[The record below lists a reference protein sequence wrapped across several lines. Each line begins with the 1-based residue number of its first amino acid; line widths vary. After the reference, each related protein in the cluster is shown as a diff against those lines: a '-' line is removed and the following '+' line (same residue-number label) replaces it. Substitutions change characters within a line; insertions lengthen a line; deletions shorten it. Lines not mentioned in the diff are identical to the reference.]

1 MSDSLATSLDAAPQR
16 LTLSSPDAFLAAV
29 PHLLGF
35 PPRDSVVLVG
45 LGEDGSGRESIR
57 LVQRFD
63 RPGANLGGAELTGLA
78 QAAAVPMRAAGSNS
92 VIVAVF
98 GDENPTVNGV
108 MPSTTLVDAL
118 VDELDDAGIWVKDT
132 LYTDGASRW
141 SYGCDNPDCC
151 PIAGAPISDELRTMM
166 AAEFAG
172 VGAAM
177 VPSRQSLVDDV
188 ARDSVRVGEVAK
200 HLPAAEAPSDGLE
213 AWRDRAIAEISSL
226 RSNPNPSPAATA
238 QVLTGLADVRVRDT
252 ALWELAQDPKGRDNV
267 ISALTLATRSAPDG
281 YVSPV
286 ATTLAIQQWTQG
298 DGARAN
304 ACLDRS
310 AADDPSYSLA
320 QMVGTAIGRGLPP
333 SSWTVVMRQLDRA
346 TCRHGN
352 DAPTV
357 APRQASDLSVAAP
370 SPSLAC

>member
-1 MSDSLATSLDAAPQR
+1 MSDSLDASPTSASQR

-45 LGEDGSGRESIR
+45 LSEDGSGRESIR

-63 RPGANLGGAELTGLA
+63 RPEANLDDVELTGLA
-78 QAAAVPMRAAGSNS
+78 RAAAAPMRAAGSSS

-98 GDENPTVNGV
+98 GEENPTVSGV
-108 MPSTTLVDAL
+108 MPSMTLVDAL
-118 VDELDDAGIWVKDT
+118 VEELDDAGMWVKDT

-177 VPSRQSLVDDV
+177 APSRQSLVDDV
-188 ARDSVRVGEVAK
+188 AREAARVQEVAK
-200 HLPAAEAPSDGLE
+200 HLPAVKAPTDGLE

-226 RSNPNPSPAATA
+226 RSNPNPSPAVTA

-252 ALWELAQDPKGRDNV
+252 ALWELAQDPEGRDNV
-267 ISALTLATRSAPDG
+267 ISALTHATRSAPNG
-281 YVSPV
+281 YVAPV
-286 ATTLAIQQWTQG
+286 ATALAIQQWTQG

-310 AADDPSYSLA
+310 AGDDPSYSLA

-333 SSWTVVMRQLDRA
+333 SSWTDVMRQLDRA

-352 DAPTV
+352 EAPNM
-357 APRQASDLSVAAP
+357 APRQVSDLSVTAP
-370 SPSLAC
+370 SPSLAS